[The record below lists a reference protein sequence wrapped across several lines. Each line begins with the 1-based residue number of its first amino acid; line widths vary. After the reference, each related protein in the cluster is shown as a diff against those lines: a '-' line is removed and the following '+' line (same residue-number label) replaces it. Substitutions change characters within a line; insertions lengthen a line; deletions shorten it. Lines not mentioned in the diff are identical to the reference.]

1 MDQGTAIVLASSLGG
16 SVWKDMR
23 WI

>member
-1 MDQGTAIVLASSLGG
+1 MDQVTAIVLASSLGG